1 MNRRDMNEAPYDEIK
16 ATALAALANDE
27 KDIAFQTLHSALQ
40 YGGAVVTGDAET
52 FADAMSLFTRI
63 SQQFGNE
70 EFTSKVHNVAQ
81 QPEDVQGLYD
91 LGYALYEESLFGFAA
106 SVLARAD
113 QLAPG
118 QPGIVSELVCALES
132 DNRNDEA
139 VRILRDYPNLAEEH
153 YLFAYLM
160 SFNSLMAGD
169 LTSARSAAT
178 TLSGLETEEAHPFMT
193 ARIVD
198 ILARADKL
206 DGVSPLDTNDLR
218 GWHYV
223 ISGSILTELSPH
235 GYPAPM
241 NGRYAY
247 LQDTMENC
255 KQGLDRLREIVT
267 AKSLQPECVYALPGR
282 DSGILAIAAGML
294 LDLPV
299 QPWPKDGSDRPS
311 IIVAYD
317 LGEVD
322 IDPASI
328 AQHRPGQL
336 LYSHA
341 VQWTFALPIAPDVTT
356 LLHQLL
362 IAPWGSQSSFDPET
376 QQIKSSEP
384 DTRDA
389 TTIAEDIASTV
400 VEPAEPTS
408 SDEAPPA
415 LTAEFLDA
423 VGQFPPSTLAREQ
436 IWTCSPVKSNKFA

>member
-1 MNRRDMNEAPYDEIK
+1 MNEAPYEEIK

-27 KDIAFQTLHSALQ
+27 KDIAFQTLHSGLQ
-40 YGGAVVTGDAET
+40 YGGTVVTGDVET
-52 FADAMSLFTRI
+52 FADAMTLFTRI

-70 EFTSKVHNVAQ
+70 DFTTKAHNVAQ
-81 QPEDVQGLYD
+81 QPEDVQSLYD
-91 LGYALYEESLFGFAA
+91 FGYALYEESLFGFAA

-113 QLAPG
+113 KLAPG

-132 DNRNDEA
+132 DNRNFEA
-139 VRILRDYPNLAEEH
+139 VRILGSYPNLAEEH
-153 YLFAYLM
+153 YLFAYLL

-169 LTSARSAAT
+169 LATARSTAT
-178 TLSGLETEEAHPFMT
+178 TLGKLETEEAHPFMT
-193 ARIVD
+193 ARIID

-206 DGVSPLDTNDLR
+206 EGVSPLDVNDIR

-235 GYPAPM
+235 GYPDPM
-241 NGRYAY
+241 SGRYAY

-255 KQGLDRLREIVT
+255 KQGLMRLQEIIA
-267 AKSLQPECVYALPGR
+267 AKSLQPQCVYALPGR
-282 DSGILAIAAGML
+282 DSGIIAIAAGML

-299 QPWPKDGSDRPS
+299 QPWPKEGSDRPS
-311 IIVAYD
+311 VIVAYD
-317 LGEVD
+317 FGEVD

-328 AQHRPGQL
+328 AQHHPGQL

-341 VQWTFALPIAPDVTT
+341 VQWTIALPIAPDVTT
-356 LLHQLL
+356 LLHQML

-389 TTIAEDIASTV
+389 STIAQDIVATTV
-400 VEPAEPTS
+400 ETPEPTA
-408 SDEAPPA
+408 SDEAPPE
-415 LTAEFLDA
+415 LSAEFLA
-423 VGQFPPSTLAREQ
+423 AIGQFPPSSSAREQ
-436 IWTCSPVKSNKFA
+436 IWTCSPVKSNKFG

>member
-1 MNRRDMNEAPYDEIK
+1 MNEAPYEEVK

-52 FADAMSLFTRI
+52 FADAITLFTRI

-70 EFTSKVHNVAQ
+70 EFTAKAESVAK
-81 QPEDVQGLYD
+81 QPEDVQSLYD

-113 QLAPG
+113 DLAPG

-139 VRILRDYPNLAEEH
+139 VRILRGYPGLAEEH
-153 YLFAYLM
+153 YLFAYLL

-169 LTSARSAAT
+169 LASARNAAT
-178 TLSGLETEEAHPFMT
+178 TLGALETEEAHPFMT

-198 ILARADKL
+198 ILARAEKIESVSSL
-206 DGVSPLDTNDLR
+206 DVNDLR

-241 NGRYAY
+241 SGRYAY

-255 KQGLDRLREIVT
+255 KQGLDRLQEIVA
-267 AKSLQPECVYALPGR
+267 AKNLRPQCVYALPGR
-282 DSGILAIAAGML
+282 DSGIIAIAAGKL

-322 IDPASI
+322 IDPSSI

-356 LLHQLL
+356 LLHQML
-362 IAPWGSQSSFDPET
+362 IAPWGSRTSFDQET
-376 QQIKSSEP
+376 QQINSSEP

-389 TTIAEDIASTV
+389 TTIAEEIVATV
-400 VEPAEPTS
+400 VETPEPTL

-415 LTAEFLDA
+415 LSSEFLDA
-423 VGQFPPSTLAREQ
+423 IGEFPSSSLAREQ